1 VTFAAA
7 VSSLTAHPHDLEEPD
22 RSSWPTLILMVPQS
36 QIQCQVAAPPLVFPA
51 LPETSHRPNRKDV
64 KSINLGFFD
73 MTELYNDTDGI
84 LEHLY
89 KQIMRDEGCVLHA
102 YECTR
107 GAITIGYGR
116 MIDEKFGGG
125 ITREE
130 AAYLLGN
137 DIQRVTRELQ
147 SSLPWVIRL
156 SEPRMGVLMN
166 MCFQL
171 GLAGLL
177 KFKNTLAL
185 IRGGRYDE
193 AAAEMLDSTW
203 AKQTPERARRLALQ
217 MRTDTWQ

>member
-1 VTFAAA
+1 MID
-7 VSSLTAHPHDLEEPD
+7 DL
-22 RSSWPTLILMVPQS
+22 I
-36 QIQCQVAAPPLVFPA
+36 
-51 LPETSHRPNRKDV
+51 
-64 KSINLGFFD
+64 
-73 MTELYNDTDGI
+73 
-84 LEHLY
+84 
-89 KQIMRDEGCVLHA
+89 KQLRRDEGEVLHA
-102 YECTR
+102 YHCSE
-107 GAITIGYGR
+107 GWLTIGIGR
-116 MIDEKFGGG
+116 LIDAKKGGG

-177 KFKNTLAL
+177 RFKNTLRL
-185 IRGGRYDE
+185 IEAGRYDE

-203 AKQTPERARRLALQ
+203 AKQTPERARRLAQQ

>member
-1 VTFAAA
+1 MID
-7 VSSLTAHPHDLEEPD
+7 DL
-22 RSSWPTLILMVPQS
+22 I
-36 QIQCQVAAPPLVFPA
+36 
-51 LPETSHRPNRKDV
+51 
-64 KSINLGFFD
+64 
-73 MTELYNDTDGI
+73 
-84 LEHLY
+84 
-89 KQIMRDEGCVLHA
+89 KQLRRDEGEVLHA
-102 YECTR
+102 YHCSE
-107 GAITIGYGR
+107 GWLTIGIGR
-116 MIDEKFGGG
+116 LVDAKKGGG

-156 SEPRMGVLMN
+156 SEPRMGALMN

-177 KFKNTLAL
+177 RFKNTLAL
-185 IRGGRYDE
+185 IRDGRYDE

>member
-1 VTFAAA
+1 VID
-7 VSSLTAHPHDLEEPD
+7 DL
-22 RSSWPTLILMVPQS
+22 I
-36 QIQCQVAAPPLVFPA
+36 
-51 LPETSHRPNRKDV
+51 
-64 KSINLGFFD
+64 
-73 MTELYNDTDGI
+73 
-84 LEHLY
+84 
-89 KQIMRDEGCVLHA
+89 KQLRRDEGEVLHA
-102 YECTR
+102 YHCSE
-107 GAITIGYGR
+107 GWLTIGIGR
-116 MIDEKFGGG
+116 LIDAKKGGG

-177 KFKNTLAL
+177 RFKNTLRL
-185 IRGGRYDE
+185 IEAGRYDE

-203 AKQTPERARRLALQ
+203 AKQTPERARRLAQQ